1 MSTDTSYVDRLE
13 TELVRAIA
21 RRRRK
26 HTLSTRVAAITA
38 VTGAVFGA
46 LALTGNDS
54 SPAVASSIK
63 GQLSEGSETVLF
75 VVDSPVAAYWRLTAL
90 VDFDGT
96 TWSSAG
102 EIPDGS
108 GPWPTGF
115 EPAVAG
121 ETVTQVFQIAD
132 LDGVWLPTA
141 FSPVRVD
148 SPTGAIAF
156 DAETSSLVSRSDTL
170 DGLVYTVESQLPRY
184 DLTRLRAADTA
195 PTGAIA
201 ERHLALP
208 DDFPA
213 DLADLASEVTAG
225 ASTRYDQAIAL
236 QNWFRAFTYDNSFPS
251 GNSQSAMQEFVAERR
266 GYCEQFAGTF
276 AVFARVVGLPS
287 RVAVGF
293 TPGKLAD
300 DGRYHVQGKHAHAWP
315 EIYFDGVGWVPFEPT
330 PGRGNPL
337 AEQYTGVA
345 PAQDNASD

>member
-1 MSTDTSYVDRLE
+1 
-13 TELVRAIA
+13 
-21 RRRRK
+21 
-26 HTLSTRVAAITA
+26 
-38 VTGAVFGA
+38 
-46 LALTGNDS
+46 
-54 SPAVASSIK
+54 
-63 GQLSEGSETVLF
+63 
-75 VVDSPVAAYWRLTAL
+75 
-90 VDFDGT
+90 
-96 TWSSAG
+96 
-102 EIPDGS
+102 
-108 GPWPTGF
+108 
-115 EPAVAG
+115 
-121 ETVTQVFQIAD
+121 VFQIAD

-141 FSPVRVD
+141 FSPVQVD
-148 SPTGAIAF
+148 SLAGEIAF

-201 ERHLALP
+201 ERYLALP

-213 DLADLASEVTAG
+213 DLAKLARQVTAG
-225 ASTRYDQAIAL
+225 APTRYDQAIAL
-236 QNWFRAFTYDNSFPS
+236 QNWFLAFTYDLSFSS

-293 TPGKLAD
+293 TPGTLAD

-315 EIYFDGVGWVPFEPT
+315 EIYFEGVGWVPFEPT

-337 AEQYTGVA
+337 AEQYTGVV
-345 PAQDNASD
+345 PAQDDASE